1 MEDLGRCVL
10 QTGSGVLQFETES
23 AAYGVCGGEMVTL
36 EELRI
41 ELVDRVRN
49 CPNLTSI
56 AQLIAD
62 AEAKLHASRI
72 GEQSRRAF
80 WDAVDHDLVVV
91 TQEASV
97 ILERQGA
104 QTLRTTIGAARAA
117 LTRYRNSLPDPAKR
131 SVGE

>member
-1 MEDLGRCVL
+1 VI
-10 QTGSGVLQFETES
+10 
-23 AAYGVCGGEMVTL
+23 TL

-41 ELVDRVRN
+41 ELLDRVRN
-49 CPNLTSI
+49 CHKPHAV

-62 AEAKLHASRI
+62 ADRKLQASRI
-72 GEQSRRAF
+72 GDQARRAF

-104 QTLRTTIGAARAA
+104 QTLRTTIDVARAA
-117 LTRYRNSLPDPAKR
+117 LISYRQGLP
-131 SVGE
+131 SSSNQ